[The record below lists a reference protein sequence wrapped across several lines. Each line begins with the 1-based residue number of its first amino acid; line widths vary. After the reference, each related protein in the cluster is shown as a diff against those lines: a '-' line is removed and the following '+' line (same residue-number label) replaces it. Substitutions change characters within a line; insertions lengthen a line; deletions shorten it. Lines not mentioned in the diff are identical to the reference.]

1 MAPLKV
7 VICRNRRGK
16 FAKGRKVTSIDFI
29 TVNIA
34 MITSNDSRIRFIDA
48 RVTLLYS
55 YSLEWKAD
63 IQDQGTQK
71 RELPYQGKH
80 FR

>member
-1 MAPLKV
+1 VGLVNGDVVIYDSTQEKMVPLKV
-7 VICRNRRGK
+7 VNCKNRRGK

-48 RVTLLYS
+48 RV
-55 YSLEWKAD
+55 
-63 IQDQGTQK
+63 I
-71 RELPYQGKH
+71 PI
-80 FR
+80 

>member
-1 MAPLKV
+1 MKFTSCGERLYVGLVNGDVVIYDSTQEKMVPLKV
-7 VICRNRRGK
+7 VNCKNRRGK

-48 RVTLLYS
+48 RV
-55 YSLEWKAD
+55 
-63 IQDQGTQK
+63 I
-71 RELPYQGKH
+71 P
-80 FR
+80 F

>member
-1 MAPLKV
+1 MKFTSCGERLYVGLVNGDVVIYDSTQEKMVPLKV
-7 VICRNRRGK
+7 VNCKNRRGK

-48 RVTLLYS
+48 RV
-55 YSLEWKAD
+55 
-63 IQDQGTQK
+63 I
-71 RELPYQGKH
+71 PI
-80 FR
+80 

>member
-1 MAPLKV
+1 MKFTSCGERLYVGLVNGDV
-7 VICRNRRGK
+7 VIYDSTKEKIVPIKVIVCKNRRGK

-48 RVTLLYS
+48 RVSFLN
-55 YSLEWKAD
+55 
-63 IQDQGTQK
+63 
-71 RELPYQGKH
+71 
-80 FR
+80 

>member
-1 MAPLKV
+1 MKFTSCGERLYVGLVNGDVVIYDSTQEKMAPLKV
-7 VICRNRRGK
+7 VNCKNRRGK

-48 RVTLLYS
+48 RV
-55 YSLEWKAD
+55 
-63 IQDQGTQK
+63 I
-71 RELPYQGKH
+71 
-80 FR
+80 